1 MILKRLLIILG
12 LMVFG
17 WHMSANAAPSY
28 PLDGFTA
35 EQKVLVKAIQK
46 TDVEQVKKLVKQT
59 DLSLHDKKKSIPL
72 LTVAMIEAMPDIKS
86 TVMTPRLQIVTELMK
101 AGASFTDTAGYS
113 SSPLNIAL
121 LANPGL
127 LLALLEGGLDPNYM
141 GQFSPII
148 FKLDTDDKLESLKI
162 LIKYGADVNAKN
174 SVGENPAH
182 AAIRTH
188 NGFLTS
194 YYLISKGSDVINQT
208 NLSNPRSFAKAIYIK
223 ENTLLKDIE
232 YFKNKKDSKK
242 LVIWEEK
249 LEIIRRIKAIM
260 IQKGIK
266 WPPAY

>member
-1 MILKRLLIILG
+1 MVLKRLLIILG
-12 LMVFG
+12 LMVLG

-72 LTVAMIEAMPDIKS
+72 LTVAMFEALPDIKS

-101 AGASFTDTAGYS
+101 AGASYTDTAGYPD
-113 SSPLNIAL
+113 SPLEMAL
-121 LANPGL
+121 WENPGL
-127 LLALLEGGLDPNYM
+127 LLALLEGGLDPNY
-141 GQFSPII
+141 QEEFAPII
-148 FKLDTDDKLESLKI
+148 FRLDTDDKLESLKI
-162 LIKYGADVNAKN
+162 LVKYGADVNAKDR
-174 SVGENPAH
+174 VGENPAH

-188 NGFLTS
+188 NGALIS
-194 YYLISKGSDVINQT
+194 YYLISHGADVINQT
-208 NLSNPRSFAKAIYIK
+208 NLSNPRSFANAVYIR
-223 ENTLLKDIE
+223 ENSLLKDIE
-232 YFKNKKDSKK
+232 YIKNKGDSKK
-242 LVIWEEK
+242 LALWNEK
-249 LEIIRRIKAIM
+249 LEAVQKIKAIM

>member
-1 MILKRLLIILG
+1 MMKKLFSIVGAILLG
-12 LMVFG
+12 G
-17 WHMSANAAPSY
+17 NMSANAAPSY

-113 SSPLNIAL
+113 SSPLDIAL

-127 LLALLEGGLDPNYM
+127 LLALLEGGLDPNYQE
-141 GQFSPII
+141 QFAPII
-148 FKLDTDDKLESLKI
+148 FRLDTDDKLESLKI
-162 LIKYGADVNAKN
+162 LIKYGADVNAKD

-182 AAIRTH
+182 AAIK
-188 NGFLTS
+188 GIGEKIS
-194 YYLISKGSDVINQT
+194 YYLVTQGSDVFNEAGVRT
-208 NLSNPRSFAKAIYIK
+208 PRTFAKAVYNTEKTLIEDVNRIK
-223 ENTLLKDIE
+223 NGAKGSLK
-232 YFKNKKDSKK
+232 N
-242 LVIWEEK
+242 VEEK
-249 LEIIRRIKAIM
+249 LEAAQKIKAIM